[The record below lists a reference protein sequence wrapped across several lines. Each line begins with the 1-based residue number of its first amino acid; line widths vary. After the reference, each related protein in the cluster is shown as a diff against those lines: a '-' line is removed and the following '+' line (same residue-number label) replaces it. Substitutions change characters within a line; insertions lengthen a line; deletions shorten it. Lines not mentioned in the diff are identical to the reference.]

1 MNEDDGLY
9 LFLNPDTYNQD
20 RVYIDVEPSQGVTEN
35 YDPAERFLT
44 RVSGDREMTF
54 CRYGGKQSE
63 YEHRM
68 GEAAL
73 AMSYILTAC
82 DGDLDTLSD
91 CFDDY
96 MRGYVPGQR
105 PHGIK
110 DRLYSIPYDAPF
122 ILWTFTDTPCE
133 KFFSYLAFHRHVM
146 ARNAKG
152 GTMNVQVFGRNRYA
166 ECLGASVQQRRQYN
180 NMLSTN
186 LCSHPYL
193 PSLEKFYGLGKND
206 KGKMFLLLP
215 TFKGERIPC
224 GYMKNGELN
233 NMLVQDADYI
243 KLYAHM
249 NTLLLSIASPQL
261 PTARK
266 FLAAVFEIQYWY
278 IVIMPLE
285 RGSLA
290 VMNKFRYVM
299 LAYYNRRQDNP
310 ERRLPLAPNRLDI
323 YPDLEALLLRDTVEA
338 FVNASFAE
346 LYCVDYNAYCSD

>member
-35 YDPAERFLT
+35 YAPTERFLT
-44 RVSGDREMTF
+44 RITGNRELTF
-54 CRYGGKQSE
+54 SHYGGKQSE
-63 YEHRM
+63 YNHRM
-68 GEAAL
+68 GEVAL
-73 AMSYILTAC
+73 AASYILTTC
-82 DGDLDTLSD
+82 NGDLNTLPN

-96 MRGYVPGQR
+96 RKGYIPDQR

-110 DRLYSIPYDAPF
+110 ALHSDAPF

-133 KFFSYLAFHRHVM
+133 KLFSYLAFHRHVM
-146 ARNAKG
+146 AMNAKG
-152 GTMNVQVFGRNRYA
+152 GTMENVQVFGRNRYA
-166 ECLGASVQQRRQYN
+166 ECLGASNEQRRIN
-180 NMLSTN
+180 NNRISTN
-186 LCSHPYL
+186 LTNHPYL
-193 PSLEKFYGLGKND
+193 PSLQKFYDLGKND